1 MVRCCERHPQHHTN
15 SVHAA
20 GVYYSLLPT
29 LMAAS
34 PDILARVQRREQR
47 NAVLAGFLG
56 WTFDA
61 FDFFVL
67 TFLIGDIGKA
77 FGKSRPEV
85 ALTLTLT
92 LAMRPV
98 GALFFGVMADRYGR
112 RLPMAIN
119 IVFYAVVS
127 ALSGLAPTF
136 QIFLIL
142 RMLFGIGMGGQ
153 WGVSASLALESI
165 SPKWRGLIS
174 GMLHQGYSLGNLLAA
189 TAFLVV
195 YPAIQRTLP
204 AYAWRVMFFLGGLP
218 ALLSFFVLTRVKES
232 EAWHEH
238 RTDWRSYVKSL
249 PPTWRR
255 FLYLVLLLTAM
266 GFISHGTQ
274 DLYPTFL
281 LQQRKFSQQ
290 HTAIITIISMVGA
303 TLGGMLIGYCSD
315 RFGRRRAMIGAVLG
329 ALAMIPLWIGAPG
342 TALLVASAFLMQFFV
357 QGAWGVIPAHMNE
370 LTPAHLRGFV
380 PGFAY
385 QIGMLIAG
393 VVPYLEALVGEH
405 FSYALAMGGFA
416 GAAFLAV
423 ALITGF
429 GPEAHG
435 IAFRKGGEPFS
446 RTAGKADAALRA

>member
-1 MVRCCERHPQHHTN
+1 
-15 SVHAA
+15 
-20 GVYYSLLPT
+20 
-29 LMAAS
+29 MAA
-34 PDILARVQRREQR
+34 PDNSGIQLLAQRRDQR

-67 TFLIGDIGKA
+67 TFLISDVATA
-77 FGKSRPEV
+77 FGKTRPEV

-98 GALFFGVMADRYGR
+98 GALLFGIMADRFGR
-112 RLPMAIN
+112 RLPMTLN
-119 IVFYAVVS
+119 IIFYAVAS
-127 ALSGLAPTF
+127 ALSGLAPTYGAF
-136 QIFLIL
+136 VIL

-165 SPKWRGLIS
+165 SPRWRGLIS

-189 TAFLVV
+189 FAFLTV
-195 YPAIQRTLP
+195 YPAMHRANP
-204 AYAWRVMFFLGGLP
+204 EYAWRVMFFIGGLP
-218 ALLSFFVLTRVKES
+218 ALLSIFVVMRVKES
-232 EAWHEH
+232 EAWQEH
-238 RTDWRSYVKSL
+238 RTDWRTYVASL
-249 PPTWRR
+249 PGIWRR

-281 LQQRKFSQQ
+281 MQQRKFSQQ
-290 HTAIITIISMVGA
+290 GAALTTMMSMVGA
-303 TLGGMLIGYCSD
+303 MLGGLVIGYLSD
-315 RFGRRRAMIGAVLG
+315 LFGRRRAMVGAVIAA
-329 ALAMIPLWIGAPG
+329 ALMIPLWIAAPS
-342 TALLVASAFLMQFFV
+342 TALLVVGGFLMQFCV

-385 QIGMLIAG
+385 QIGMLLAGIA
-393 VVPYLEALVGEH
+393 PYLESVLGEH
-405 FSYALAMGGFA
+405 FTYAQAMGGLA
-416 GAAFLAV
+416 AV
-423 ALITGF
+423 AFVTGAVIIGL

-435 IAFRKGGEPFS
+435 ITFRKGGVSFS
-446 RTAGKADAALRA
+446 RAEARS

>member
-1 MVRCCERHPQHHTN
+1 MTPST
-15 SVHAA
+15 AI
-20 GVYYSLLPT
+20 PT
-29 LMAAS
+29 S
-34 PDILARVQRREQR
+34 ARRRDQR

-67 TFLIGDIGKA
+67 TFLIADIGKA
-77 FGKSRPEV
+77 FNKSRPEV

-98 GALFFGVMADRYGR
+98 GALIFGVMADRYGR
-112 RLPMAIN
+112 RLPMGIN

-136 QIFLIL
+136 QTFLIL
-142 RMLFGIGMGGQ
+142 RMLFGVGMGGQ

-189 TAFLVV
+189 LAFLLV
-195 YPAIQRTLP
+195 YPAMQSSFP
-204 AYAWRVMFFLGGLP
+204 AYAWRVMFLLGGLP
-218 ALLSFFVLTRVKES
+218 AVLSFFVLTRVKES

-238 RTDWRSYVKSL
+238 RTDWRTYVRSL
-249 PPTWRR
+249 PPIWPR
-255 FLYLVLLLTAM
+255 FLYLVLMLTAM

-290 HTAIITIISMVGA
+290 HTAIITMISMVGA
-303 TLGGMLIGYCSD
+303 TLGGILVGYCSD
-315 RFGRRRAMIGAVLG
+315 RFGRRRAMVGAALG
-329 ALAMIPLWIGAPG
+329 GLVMIPLWVGAPW

-393 VVPYLEALVGEH
+393 IVPYLEALVGEH
-405 FSYALAMGGFA
+405 FSYAQAMGGFGAAALLA
-416 GAAFLAV
+416 GA
-423 ALITGF
+423 LIVGF

-435 IAFRKGGEPFS
+435 ITFRKSGEPVS
-446 RTAGKADAALRA
+446 QQTGKAEAALGG